1 LVQRP
6 TINLKSKIFLSL
18 DILFQ
23 ASLRGEN
30 TLNKLFSSKELIDTE
45 ITCFHNHNRLQLRF
59 SLFITEIHV
68 LFLSRKQLR
77 TKISKTKFEIK
88 IEFYK
93 LLGIKSL

>member
-1 LVQRP
+1 MVQRP

-30 TLNKLFSSKELIDTE
+30 TLNKLFLSKELIDTE
-45 ITCFHNHNRLQLRF
+45 ITCFHSHNRLQLRF